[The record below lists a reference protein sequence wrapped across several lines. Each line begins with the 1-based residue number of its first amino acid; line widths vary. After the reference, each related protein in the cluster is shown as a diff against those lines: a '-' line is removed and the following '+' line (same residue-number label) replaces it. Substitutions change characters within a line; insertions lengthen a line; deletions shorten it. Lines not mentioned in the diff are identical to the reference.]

1 MRSENYI
8 WNWNDSSFCL
18 MLNTFLKLLIFWI
31 FFSISAVKT
40 VWSPCERNKD
50 NLLEEEVQWALVH
63 ILCLWE
69 KLGDSKLLAW
79 GHRAPQKTGKEQ
91 FRQDLSPGD
100 GAGGWVLMISYIFWP
115 VFHRLR
121 KCSENPFLMT
131 NPIFWESEKSYKM
144 WKASRPFTP
153 TQRSGTHSQ
162 FRCLQG
168 VETPRGVGFYLQF
181 SLNLWLHLQI

>member
-1 MRSENYI
+1 MFPSDI
-8 WNWNDSSFCL
+8 SMDS
-18 MLNTFLKLLIFWI
+18 FLW
-31 FFSISAVKT
+31 
-40 VWSPCERNKD
+40 E
-50 NLLEEEVQWALVH
+50 NLLSIHRRRIHSLWPGLRKTRVTWWQGVGTGGWAQ
-63 ILCLWE
+63 
-69 KLGDSKLLAW
+69 
-79 GHRAPQKTGKEQ
+79 QKTGKEQ

-100 GAGGWVLMISYIFWP
+100 GAGGRVLMISNIFWP

-131 NPIFWESEKSYKM
+131 NPTFWESEKSYKM
-144 WKASRPFTP
+144 WKASRPFTR